1 MLKLYLLTLAIFAM
15 CLSTFGQTAIDTVV
29 VYSFPFSITKEGS
42 SKVIYTANGKV
53 TDKETIQKITETRRK
68 RDSYDLCYV
77 IYIDIDGN
85 KLSSGLYYPK
95 CDTTVA
101 YTEEVK
107 EGFQSKQMSR
117 VSNGCED
124 GKWLYYGSN
133 GEIEQV
139 KYFKKG
145 VEIPGQKD

>member
-1 MLKLYLLTLAIFAM
+1 MQKINLLVLAIFGM
-15 CLSTFGQTAIDTVV
+15 CLSTFAQTAMDTVV
-29 VYSFPFSITKEGS
+29 VYSFPFSITREGNE
-42 SKVIYTANGKV
+42 VTYTANGKE
-53 TDKETIQKITETRRK
+53 TDKKTIQKIQDSWRE

-77 IYIDIDGN
+77 IYIDNDGN

-107 EGFQSKQMSR
+107 EGFQSKQMTR
-117 VSNGCED
+117 VSNGCKD

-133 GEIEQV
+133 GAIEEV

-145 VEIPGQKD
+145 EEIPQQKD